1 MGEWITQPV
10 SHFHGQALPE
20 PAIPAGYASLI
31 ERFELAVPL
40 PPRLAGTAMRHHP
53 APHPRWQ
60 LLTPRH
66 RPEDTLEGQL
76 VFALSVN
83 PQLMILGI
91 VWACVIGLLGGL
103 FPAIR
108 AARLPVATALRA
120 V

>member
-1 MGEWITQPV
+1 MSVLAEALVLALIGGVIGALIAWLFFNGNTV
-10 SHFHGQALPE
+10 STSG
-20 PAIPAGYASLI
+20 G
-31 ERFELAVPL
+31 
-40 PPRLAGTAMRHHP
+40 GM
-53 APHPRWQ
+53 
-60 LLTPRH
+60 
-66 RPEDTLEGQL
+66 GQL